1 MIVFTKPFLMATRR
15 SAASPGSTYSWPY
28 GERTRAAIDV
38 FDIKPLPVHH
48 PLRSLSNAL
57 LTGHVG
63 YVTRDLYTIFYRD
76 AEEDIA
82 AFQAGSPIRLIE

>member
-1 MIVFTKPFLMATRR
+1 
-15 SAASPGSTYSWPY
+15 
-28 GERTRAAIDV
+28 
-38 FDIKPLPVHH
+38 
-48 PLRSLSNAL
+48 LRSLPNAL

-82 AFQAGSPIRLIE
+82 AFQAGSPIRLIEQMTARKPLTEVKAICLSHIIRICFTGKETA